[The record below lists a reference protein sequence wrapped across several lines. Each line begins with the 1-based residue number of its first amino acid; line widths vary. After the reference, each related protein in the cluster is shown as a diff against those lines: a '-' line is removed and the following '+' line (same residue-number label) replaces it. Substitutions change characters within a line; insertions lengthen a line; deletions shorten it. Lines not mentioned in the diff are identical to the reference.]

1 MYGCIVAVALPEIC
15 HLGPYQIKMGI
26 IMFHMYSIVDTINIP
41 FILFLR
47 VFFAYYS
54 IM

>member
-1 MYGCIVAVALPEIC
+1 
-15 HLGPYQIKMGI
+15 
-26 IMFHMYSIVDTINIP
+26 MFHMYSIVDNINIS

-54 IM
+54 GSHSVSCDNNQVCIYVCQ